1 MLIIR
6 LFSPILT
13 ITCLV
18 ATGCGI
24 PTLNLHEPVD
34 LYRASFREKLGTK
47 PALVKEFLACTR
59 QAYDERTGLAPGTDR
74 AGLSSA
80 ATSSADDNK
89 PSSSDVSPIQSLIE
103 RVKANRQPQADSL
116 LLLEGLVQDWK
127 DESRQRL
134 DLNKLKKVVEV
145 IQQWHGH
152 LDFDEDHL
160 AEDSSRFA
168 QLLLAYNK
176 AYFGDL
182 QFAAEPTVSGVGIR
196 AVSKVTSS
204 GFTDRNG
211 NSWIF
216 PGLSLDVGKEAG
228 KPFAVAAVPVD
239 SQRISADLAR
249 VFLEAFFDAAFRV
262 PAVQGATALHVEWKN
277 SERPYPAFD
286 ADRPP
291 ISLDALARITRDAL
305 RAEAAVTSLVGKT
318 ARGGSVLSIQN
329 ETVAA
334 TLETAAGVIAKK
346 LVEHEGF
353 CYYEVIEAQQ
363 RAAGRSPSAQ
373 GLSIGFKTVIE

>member
-1 MLIIR
+1 MLMAR
-6 LFSPILT
+6 FLSGILS
-13 ITCLV
+13 ITCLF
-18 ATGCGI
+18 AAGCGI
-24 PTLNLHEPVD
+24 PTLNLHESVD
-34 LYRASFREKLGTK
+34 LYRASFREKIGANA
-47 PALVKEFLACTR
+47 ALAKDFLACTR
-59 QAYDERTGLAPGTDR
+59 QPYDERTGLTPGTAP
-74 AGLSSA
+74 AGLSSS
-80 ATSSADDNK
+80 ATASADDNK
-89 PSSSDVSPIQSLIE
+89 PSSIVSPIQSLIE
-103 RVKANRQPQADSL
+103 RVKAKRQPQADSL
-116 LLLEGLVQDWK
+116 LVLEDLVQDWT

-134 DLNKLKKVVEV
+134 DLNKLKKVVEA
-145 IQQWHGH
+145 IQRWHGH
-152 LDFDEDHL
+152 LDFDEDDL

-182 QFAAEPTVSGVGIR
+182 HFAVEPTASGFGIR

-216 PGLSLDVGKEAG
+216 PGLSLDVAKGVG
-228 KPFAVAAVPVD
+228 KPFVVAAAPVD

-249 VFLEAFFDAAFRV
+249 VFLEAFFDAAFRE

-286 ADRPP
+286 ADHAP
-291 ISLDALARITRDAL
+291 ISLEALARITRDAL

-318 ARGGSVLSIQN
+318 VRGGSVFSIQN
-329 ETVAA
+329 ETMAA

-353 CYYEVIEAQQ
+353 CYYEVMNAQQ
-363 RAAGRSPSAQ
+363 KTEDRPPSAKA
-373 GLSIGFKTVIE
+373 F

>member
-1 MLIIR
+1 MLVTR
-6 LFSPILT
+6 FLSPILT
-13 ITCLV
+13 ITCLF

-24 PTLNLHEPVD
+24 PTLDLHEPVD
-34 LYRASFREKLGTK
+34 LYRASFREKLGAK
-47 PALVKEFLACTR
+47 PVLVKEFLACTR
-59 QAYDERTGLAPGTDR
+59 QAYDERTGLAPGTGR
-74 AGLSSA
+74 AGLSSSD
-80 ATSSADDNK
+80 TSSTDDNK
-89 PSSSDVSPIQSLIE
+89 PGSSDVSPIRALIE
-103 RVKANRQPQADSL
+103 RVKAKRQIQADSL
-116 LLLEGLVQDWK
+116 SVLEDLVQDWK
-127 DESRQRL
+127 DESHQRL
-134 DLNKLKKVVEV
+134 DLNKLNKVIGV
-145 IQQWHGH
+145 IQQWQGH
-152 LDFDEDHL
+152 LDFDEDDL
-160 AEDSSRFA
+160 AKDSSRFA

-216 PGLSLDVGKEAG
+216 PGLSLDVAKGAG
-228 KPFAVAAVPVD
+228 KPFAVSATPVD

-286 ADRPP
+286 ADRAP
-291 ISLDALARITRDAL
+291 ISLEALARITRDAL

-318 ARGGSVLSIQN
+318 VRGGSVFSMQN
-329 ETVAA
+329 EAVAA

-353 CYYEVIEAQQ
+353 CYYEVMKAQ
-363 RAAGRSPSAQ
+363 
-373 GLSIGFKTVIE
+373 

>member
-1 MLIIR
+1 MSIIR
-6 LFSPILT
+6 LVSSILT
-13 ITCLV
+13 ITCLF
-18 ATGCGI
+18 AEGCGI

-34 LYRASFREKLGTK
+34 LYRASFREKLGTQS
-47 PALVKEFLACTR
+47 ALAKDFLVCTK
-59 QAYDERTGLAPGTDR
+59 QAYDERRGLAPGTER
-74 AGLSSA
+74 AGLSSP
-80 ATSSADDNK
+80 ATSSADDNN
-89 PSSSDVSPIQSLIE
+89 PSSSDVSAIRALIE
-103 RVKANRQPQADSL
+103 RVKAKRQIQADSL
-116 LLLEGLVQDWK
+116 LVLEDLVKDWT

-134 DLNKLKKVVEV
+134 DLNKLTKAVES

-152 LDFDEDHL
+152 LDFNEDDL

-182 QFAAEPTVSGVGIR
+182 QFTAEPTVSGVGIR

-216 PGLSLDVGKEAG
+216 PGLSLDLAKGAG
-228 KPFAVAAVPVD
+228 KPFTVAATPVD

-262 PAVQGATALHVEWKN
+262 PAVQGATALHVVWKN
-277 SERPYPAFD
+277 SERPYPTFD
-286 ADRPP
+286 ADHPP
-291 ISLDALARITRDAL
+291 ISLEALARITRDAL

-318 ARGGSVLSIQN
+318 VRGGSVLSIQN

-353 CYYEVIEAQQ
+353 CYYEVMK
-363 RAAGRSPSAQ
+363 AGQKTEDRPPSAKA
-373 GLSIGFKTVIE
+373 F

>member
-1 MLIIR
+1 MSIIR
-6 LFSPILT
+6 LFSPVLT
-13 ITCLV
+13 LTCLV

-24 PTLNLHEPVD
+24 PPLNLHEPVD
-34 LYRASFREKLGTK
+34 LYRASFRDKLVAK
-47 PALVKEFLACTR
+47 PTLVKEFLACTR
-59 QAYDERTGLAPGTDR
+59 RAYDERTGLAPRTDR
-74 AGLSSA
+74 AGLSSPA
-80 ATSSADDNK
+80 ATSDDGDK
-89 PSSSDVSPIQSLIE
+89 PGSGDVSPIRVLIE
-103 RVKANRQPQADSL
+103 RVKAKRQPQADSL
-116 LLLEGLVQDWK
+116 LVLEALVQDWK

-145 IQQWHGH
+145 IQQWHDH
-152 LDFDEDHL
+152 LDFDEDDL

-182 QFAAEPTVSGVGIR
+182 QFAAEPTASGVGIR
-196 AVSKVTSS
+196 AVSKVTSP

-216 PGLSLDVGKEAG
+216 PGLSLDVAKEAG
-228 KPFAVAAVPVD
+228 KPFAVAAAPVD
-239 SQRISADLAR
+239 SQRISADLTR

-262 PAVQGATALHVEWKN
+262 PAVQGATALRVEWKN

-286 ADRPP
+286 ADRAP
-291 ISLDALARITRDAL
+291 ISLEALARITRDAL

-318 ARGGSVLSIQN
+318 VRGGSVFSIQN

-353 CYYEVIEAQQ
+353 CYYQVIPAQQ
-363 RAAGRSPSAQ
+363 RTAGRSPSAQ
-373 GLSIGFKTVIE
+373 GLSIGPTTVIE